1 MCYVVHINENIR
13 NMYTYAYI
21 CAHLTICIYI
31 YININSILHTTR
43 KYTTYSY
50 VSTFTT
56 YHHRMQKG
64 IRVIVNVF
72 HQKFNH
78 LIINANTHAYIPKL
92 EHFVY
97 ALVYGLATAAMSNQ
111 VSSQKEQPKSWN
123 NLTLPENFQTF
134 PAQSPY
140 PAPFS
145 NDPISKAPIQRWH
158 YHHVMSCK
166 SKTNGKHLDALR
178 NWLEV
183 PFVEWAAPGSCSP
196 AMELE

>member
-1 MCYVVHINENIR
+1 MHI
-13 NMYTYAYI
+13 
-21 CAHLTICIYI
+21 HCIYTCI
-31 YININSILHTTR
+31 
-43 KYTTYSY
+43 
-50 VSTFTT
+50 
-56 YHHRMQKG
+56 
-64 IRVIVNVF
+64 
-72 HQKFNH
+72 
-78 LIINANTHAYIPKL
+78 YIPKL
-92 EHFVY
+92 DNFMY
-97 ALVYGLATAAMSNQ
+97 GLVYCLARAAMSNQ
-111 VSSQKEQPKSWN
+111 VTSQKEQPKSWN
-123 NLTLPENFQTF
+123 NLTLPTENFRTF

-196 AMELE
+196 AMELEYPRFNKPWRGFKKPELGWCMMMEVDL